1 MKKQVLITR
10 AEGQITELSSLC
22 LKHGFIPVCCPMIE
36 VRDLEVDLLPSNNRN
51 TLLVFTS
58 RNAVR
63 NDILSVYPEALIA
76 VIGEK
81 TASRV
86 REFGRDVSLI
96 SSKSE
101 ELYFVDEIL
110 SNYGS
115 LEIDVHLFQ
124 GNTAS
129 SFMFDKLCASGV
141 RVLKHLVYEVRKAS
155 YDKER
160 LVRFLREGA
169 ESKGLYYVTLLSLNT
184 AEIFFKELEIF
195 FAKEEIMSVLLNL
208 SFVTFSSKVKDYLE
222 NSGASKVE
230 FTTDRSAEGIVTE
243 IFA

>member
-1 MKKQVLITR
+1 
-10 AEGQITELSSLC
+10 
-22 LKHGFIPVCCPMIE
+22 MIE

-63 NDILSVYPEALIA
+63 NDILSAYPEALIA

-81 TASRV
+81 TAGRV
-86 REFGRDVSLI
+86 REFGREVSLI

-101 ELYFVDEIL
+101 ELYLADEIL

-129 SFMFDKLCASGV
+129 SFVSDKLYAGGV
-141 RVLKHLVYEVRKAS
+141 RVSKHLVYEVRKAS
-155 YDKER
+155 YSKER
-160 LVRFLREGA
+160 LVHFLREGA
-169 ESKGLYYVTLLSLNT
+169 ESKGLHYVTLLSLNT
-184 AEIFFKELEIF
+184 AEIFFKELETL
-195 FAKEEIMSVLLNL
+195 FAKEEMMSVLLNL
-208 SFVTFSSKVKDYLE
+208 SFVTLSSKVKDYLE
-222 NSGASKVE
+222 DKGVSMVK
-230 FTTDRSAEGIVTE
+230 FTTDRSAEGIVDA